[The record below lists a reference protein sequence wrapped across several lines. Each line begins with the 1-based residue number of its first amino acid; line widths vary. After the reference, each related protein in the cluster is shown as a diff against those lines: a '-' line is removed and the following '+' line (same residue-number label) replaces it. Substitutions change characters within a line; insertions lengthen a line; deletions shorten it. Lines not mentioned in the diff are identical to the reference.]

1 MYSGSRRNGGAYI
14 GMHNANSIIYNESII
29 VAISAIVSN
38 NKKSS
43 LCSILRSRLFQLPRG
58 HSVILIV
65 ASKALS
71 QFYNIIIQYGGARV
85 KSSPKPLIHIGFLF
99 RIPGSPYQ
107 FLKIIPLY
115 IIGLQRLGELAVYNS
130 ILMDGYFFSPHGHTR
145 RISLSSY

>member
-43 LCSILRSRLFQLPRG
+43 LCSILRSRLFQLPRR

-71 QFYNIIIQYGGARV
+71 QFYNIIIQYGGLRV
-85 KSSPKPLIHIGFLF
+85 KSGPKLLIYIGFLF
-99 RIPGSPYQ
+99 RTPGSPYQ
-107 FLKIIPLY
+107 FSKIIPLY
-115 IIGLQRLGELAVYNS
+115 IIGLQRLGELAVYKS
-130 ILMDGYFFSPHGHTR
+130 ILMSNCLYKVINR
-145 RISLSSY
+145 

>member
-43 LCSILRSRLFQLPRG
+43 LCSILRSRLFQLPRR

-71 QFYNIIIQYGGARV
+71 QFYNYIIQYGGLRV
-85 KSSPKPLIHIGFLF
+85 KSGPKSLIHIGFF
-99 RIPGSPYQ
+99 YRIPRSPYH
-107 FLKIIPLY
+107 FLKKILIY
-115 IIGLQRLGELAVYNS
+115 IKGLQR
-130 ILMDGYFFSPHGHTR
+130 FSEVP
-145 RISLSSY
+145 LS